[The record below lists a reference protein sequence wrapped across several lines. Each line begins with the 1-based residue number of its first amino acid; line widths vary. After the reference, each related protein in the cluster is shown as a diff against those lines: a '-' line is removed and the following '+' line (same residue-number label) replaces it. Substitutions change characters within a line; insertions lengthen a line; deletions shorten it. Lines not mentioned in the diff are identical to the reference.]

1 MPYLHRL
8 GPARGGPATQSERR
22 AAYVAARRSGRSDPD
37 ATWLACSAFG
47 HTKCQHAID
56 RSGPD
61 LLLVWHGAESDGPV
75 KATESYLGI
84 TWLEAFEQGVGN
96 LGSSWEAS
104 CFDSET
110 ELLSRVPVGRSA
122 GLSKGYKYTNG
133 IH

>member
-1 MPYLHRL
+1 MLSL
-8 GPARGGPATQSERR
+8 R
-22 AAYVAARRSGRSDPD
+22 AYE
-37 ATWLACSAFG
+37 
-47 HTKCQHAID
+47 CQHAID

-104 CFDSET
+104 CFDLET